1 MTAGEHVG
9 RRGAAARTVPGVAA
23 ARLARR
29 LGPEVLCGLASVAVF
44 LLVWE
49 LASSPGAWQLT
60 EVIPPPSTVLQRW
73 FELVWSADY
82 WRSWVVTA
90 SRVLV
95 GFAAAV
101 VLGVAVGLGLAVN
114 RTIYGIVFPTFEV
127 LRPIPPLAWV
137 PISIVFWPT
146 QELSIMF
153 VIFLGA
159 FTTMVI
165 NVLGGARA
173 IDIRYFQ
180 AARSM
185 GSSAADIFRRI
196 TFPGTIPSILVGA
209 EVGMGITWA
218 IVVAGEMIAG
228 GGSSLSGAAGGL
240 GYFIWTSYVGSSF
253 PDIIVG
259 MFSIGIGGF
268 VSSAVIRAAGRYATP
283 YLRQR

>member
-1 MTAGEHVG
+1 LLDRV
-9 RRGAAARTVPGVAA
+9 RRA
-23 ARLARR
+23 
-29 LGPEVLCGLASVAVF
+29 GPEILCGLVSVTVF
-44 LLVWE
+44 LLFWE
-49 LASSPGAWQLT
+49 AASTPGAWQLT
-60 EVIPPPSTVLQRW
+60 EVIPPPSTVLRRW
-73 FELVWSADY
+73 SELLWSPDY
-82 WRSWVVTA
+82 WRSWTVTT

-95 GFAAAV
+95 GFAIAV
-101 VLGVAVGLGLAVN
+101 VLGVALGLLMAVN
-114 RTIYGIVFPTFEV
+114 RTLYGIAFPTFEV

-137 PISIVFWPT
+137 PASIIFWPT
-146 QELSIMF
+146 QELSITF

-173 IDIRYFQ
+173 IDLRYFQ

-185 GSSAADIFRRI
+185 GSGAWDIFRRI
-196 TFPGTIPSILVGA
+196 TFPGTVPSILVGA

-228 GGSSLSGAAGGL
+228 GGASLSGTAGGL

-268 VSSAVIRAAGRYATP
+268 LSSAALRAIGKLATP

>member
-1 MTAGEHVG
+1 MCGSVG
-9 RRGAAARTVPGVAA
+9 IRARALVC
-23 ARLARR
+23 RI
-29 LGPEVLCGLASVAVF
+29 GPDALCGLASIAVF
-44 LLVWE
+44 LAFWE
-49 LASSPGAWQLT
+49 AASSPSALQLT
-60 EVIPPPSTVLQRW
+60 EVIPPPSAVLQRW
-73 FELVWSADY
+73 HELLWSADY
-82 WRSWVVTA
+82 WRSWMVTS
-90 SRVLV
+90 SRVLL
-95 GFAAAV
+95 GFGTAV
-101 VLGVAVGLGLAVN
+101 VLGVIVGLLMSVN
-114 RTIYGIVFPTFEV
+114 RTIYGLVFPTFEV

-173 IDIRYFQ
+173 LDLRYSQ

-185 GSSAADIFRRI
+185 GSSRWDIFRRI
-196 TFPGTIPSILVGA
+196 TFPGTVPSILVGA

-228 GGSSLSGAAGGL
+228 GGASLSGGAGGL

-259 MFSIGIGGF
+259 MFSVGVGGF
-268 VSSAVIRAAGRYATP
+268 VSSAAVRATGGIATP

>member
-1 MTAGEHVG
+1 VVPLRG
-9 RRGAAARTVPGVAA
+9 RVRRIGA
-23 ARLARR
+23 
-29 LGPEVLCGLASVAVF
+29 EMLCGLASVTVF
-44 LLVWE
+44 LLFWE
-49 LASSPGAWQLT
+49 AASAPNAWRLT
-60 EVIPPPSTVLQRW
+60 EVIPPPSAVLQRW
-73 FELVWSADY
+73 FELLWSADY
-82 WRSWVVTA
+82 WLSWVVT
-90 SRVLV
+90 STRVLV
-95 GFAAAV
+95 GFFAAV
-101 VLGVAVGLGLAVN
+101 VLGVVVGLSMAVN
-114 RTIYGIVFPTFEV
+114 RTIYALTFPTFEV

-137 PISIVFWPT
+137 PASIIFWPT

-173 IDIRYFQ
+173 IDVRYYQ

-185 GSSAADIFRRI
+185 GSSAPDLFRRI
-196 TFPGTIPSILVGA
+196 TFPGTVPSILVGA

-228 GGSSLSGAAGGL
+228 GGTSISGGAGGL
-240 GYFIWTSYVGSSF
+240 GYFIWISYVGSSF

-268 VSSAVIRAAGRYATP
+268 VSSAAIRWIGRFATP
-283 YLRQR
+283 YLQKR